1 MSKSL
6 NRVELLGHL
15 GKDAETRYMND
26 GAAVSS
32 MTVATTR
39 SFKRGEEW
47 HEETDWHRVT
57 LWGREKLT
65 QYLTKGT
72 KVFVEGR
79 LAHRKVEKDGETRY
93 YTDVVASDVILCG
106 GSSSGGSSSGGGRTS
121 DAGRGD
127 WDNAPTPGFPE
138 PMGDDNIPF

>member
-15 GKDAETRYMND
+15 GKDAETRYLSD
-26 GAAVSS
+26 GTAVSS
-32 MTVATTR
+32 FTVATTR
-39 SFKRGEEW
+39 SIKRGEEW

-57 LWGREKLT
+57 LWGREKLA
-65 QYLTKGT
+65 QYLKKGA

-106 GSSSGGSSSGGGRTS
+106 GSSSGGGRAS

-127 WDNAPTPGFPE
+127 WDSAPTPGFPE
-138 PMGDDNIPF
+138 PMGDNDLPF